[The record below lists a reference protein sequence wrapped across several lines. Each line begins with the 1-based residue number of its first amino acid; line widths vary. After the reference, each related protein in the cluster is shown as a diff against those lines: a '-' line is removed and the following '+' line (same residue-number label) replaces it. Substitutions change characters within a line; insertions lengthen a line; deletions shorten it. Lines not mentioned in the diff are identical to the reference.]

1 MKQRLDITYPSIQ
14 DSSVE
19 GTLDVLISI
28 PFEHL
33 NHSFHL
39 QIPKSL
45 YEGAKAASKK
55 ALIPSG
61 IGDAWLPGYY
71 RSFIEDRKQI
81 PFFTAL
87 LKPFRAI
94 RKEQGLDSDRYLELL
109 TAYVQGL
116 PYDHEKTASLDIA
129 PRFPVETAADKK
141 GICSD
146 KSLLLAG
153 MLSIEGYACA
163 ILHFGPEH
171 HAAVGIP
178 APSGYDFRKTG
189 YAVIE
194 TTVVSYIGS
203 EPCTPEGM
211 REIKRPKVIPVG
223 CGTKT
228 YSAIRDTAKILAVT
242 RDLAEKL
249 NPEGTLASELKRLQ
263 TSITEQTENLRMVKA
278 ELESPDISF
287 ERDRELRPEARSQ
300 VLTLQQTIRQYNAL
314 AGEFSDAQKLA
325 AFIHTNRL
333 DRKTVMRDILEKKE
347 K

>member
-1 MKQRLDITYPSIQ
+1 MKQRMDITYPSISE
-14 DSSVE
+14 SSVE
-19 GTLDVLISI
+19 GMLDVLISI

-45 YEGAKAASKK
+45 YEGAKTASKK
-55 ALIPSG
+55 AMIPSG

-94 RKEQGLDSDRYLELL
+94 RREQGLDSDRYMELL

-116 PYDHEKTASLDIA
+116 PYDHDKTASLNVA

-146 KSLLLAG
+146 KSLLLAA

-178 APSGYDFRKTG
+178 APDGYDFKKTG
-189 YAVIE
+189 YAIIE

-203 EPCTPEGM
+203 EPCTPEGV
-211 REIKRPKVIPVG
+211 REVKRPKVIPIG
-223 CGTKT
+223 NGTKT

-242 RDLAEKL
+242 RELAEKL
-249 NPEGTLASELKRLQ
+249 NPKGTLVSELKRLQ
-263 TSITEQTENLRMVKA
+263 ASITEQTENLRHVKA

-287 ERDRELRPEARSQ
+287 ERDAELRPEAHRQ

-314 AGEFSDAQKLA
+314 ANEFSDAQKLA
-325 AFIHTNRL
+325 AFIHVNRL
-333 DRKTVMRDILEKKE
+333 DRKTVMRKILEKRN
-347 K
+347 